1 MKCPTSSIC
10 VATVLDYL
18 GQPNASQFVVFF
30 LLFVLLVHSL
40 HILKIQAVPAVIF
53 ESVAERKEMLLQL
66 WGNSSDNY
74 LIWNWLCSFICTQQ
88 TTLYLQTDIL
98 FRGTITVQRLLGGKI
113 HVFHTAVGIKL
124 LCGCLINNNWVKG
137 TSSLLSGIV
146 IIFYYYYFF
155 SVQTHYLSVHESKFF

>member
-1 MKCPTSSIC
+1 MCCYCFGLPWTTKCFTVCGIFSFICSLGTFSPYSENTGCSSC
-10 VATVLDYL
+10 
-18 GQPNASQFVVFF
+18 N
-30 LLFVLLVHSL
+30 
-40 HILKIQAVPAVIF
+40 IQI
-53 ESVAERKEMLLQL
+53 SWKRKEMLLQL